1 MLHVVWMD
9 SQRAECYTL
18 HPNGTFE
25 HRHVVKHDFDHHTHS
40 HRDDKHPPEKFFKDL
55 SQSLHGVEEL
65 VLMGPGVPKEQ
76 FKRWLDQ
83 HHKNDLAKHVV
94 GVETVDH
101 PTEPQIKAEAIR
113 TFKRLHPHFP
123 VN

>member
-9 SQRAECYTL
+9 GQQAECYTL

-25 HRHVVKHDFDHHTHS
+25 HREVVKHDFDHHTHS
-40 HRDDKHPPEKFFKDL
+40 HRDDKHPPETFYKAL
-55 SQSLHGVEEL
+55 ATSLQGAEEL
-65 VLMGPGVPKEQ
+65 MLIGPGLPKEH
-76 FKRWLDQ
+76 FKHYLEK
-83 HHKNDLAKHVV
+83 HHPNDLAKHVV
-94 GVETVDH
+94 GMESAERMT
-101 PTEPQIKAEAIR
+101 PPQIEAMATK